1 MKRRTKGRTLREKKP
16 TKSNLKDKRGSGKTS
31 RSSGNRRCPETYNEE
46 SPPASQILNVII
58 LAVFVMI
65 LVSLLVWMID
75 NNLRNE
81 KSSGTIQE
89 KQVAAGKCFDP
100 EDLAKIPEETRIAS
114 APKKI
119 QRDRIFVSIASYR
132 DSECRDTVYD
142 LFELAEKPE
151 NIFVGVCQQNKENE
165 EDCFDRCPDCKK
177 RKDSGHIRV
186 KNFEHL
192 DAKGPCFAR
201 YQCSLLYN
209 GEEFFLQIDS
219 HTKFIKHWDTKLI
232 EQWRL
237 CEDNNAV
244 LSTYPPTQ
252 SDLEKFEKKNFS
264 TFSKLC
270 NATWNNDGLP
280 QFTAALLKSP
290 ADQKP
295 VPSGIC
301 SAGMLFFP
309 GRALEK
315 CPFDPYLN
323 FLFFGEELLFSAR
336 LWTNGFNFYTP
347 IISVTGH
354 HYTRK
359 GKPKFWSDLKN
370 FESCRRK
377 AITRVKYILKM
388 ESSDKVDN
396 QFLAEIDKYGLGSVR
411 SIEEYW
417 KYNNIDI
424 DKAKKT
430 KKLSINLCKDDAYK
444 RLV

>member
-1 MKRRTKGRTLREKKP
+1 
-16 TKSNLKDKRGSGKTS
+16 
-31 RSSGNRRCPETYNEE
+31 
-46 SPPASQILNVII
+46 
-58 LAVFVMI
+58 MI

-75 NNLRNE
+75 NNLRKE

-114 APKKI
+114 APKQI

-295 VPSGIC
+295 VPSGIG